1 MKGLIIKNAYWDAPE
16 LTHQTERVGAE
27 LNALGVETDIV
38 RNGRFPSVTDGRA
51 INRVGGYDF
60 CVYLDKDKYASELL
74 EKCGLRLFNSH
85 KAIRACDDKM
95 QTYIALTNVGIEFPL
110 TLPGTLCYTAGAKV
124 SESTLD
130 EIESQLGYPVII
142 KTCYGSRGSG
152 VYKADDRGKLR
163 RIAQKL
169 IGVPHLFQK
178 YVECGGK
185 DLRVIVV
192 GGKVIGCMERAGNGD
207 FRANIGRGGSGR
219 VYEADG
225 KLTALCERCA
235 EVLGLDYCG
244 VDVLVG
250 KNGYEICEVNSN
262 AFFEEFEKVTGVN
275 VALEYARHILRVM
288 K

>member
-1 MKGLIIKNAYWDAPE
+1 M
-16 LTHQTERVGAE
+16 LTHQTERIKAE
-27 LNALGVETDIV
+27 LNARGAEADIV

-51 INRVGGYDF
+51 INRCGDYDF
-60 CVYLDKDKYASELL
+60 CVYLDKDKYASALL

-85 KAIRACDDKM
+85 KAIQACDDKM
-95 QTYIALTNVGIEFPL
+95 QTYVALTGVGVDFPL
-110 TLPGTLCYTAGAKV
+110 TLPGTLCYTPGARV

-130 EIESQLGYPVII
+130 DVETLLGYPVIV

-152 VYKADDRGKLR
+152 VYKADDREKLR
-163 RIAQKL
+163 RVAQKL

-192 GGKVIGCMERAGNGD
+192 GGKAIGCMERRGTD
-207 FRANIGRGGSGR
+207 FRANIGNGGTGKAH
-219 VYEADG
+219 EADG
-225 KLTALCERCA
+225 ELIALCERCA

-250 KNGYEICEVNSN
+250 ENGYEICEVNSN
-262 AFFEEFEKVTGVN
+262 AFFEEFERVTGIN
-275 VALEYARHILRVM
+275 VAGAYARHILRVM